1 MAYPPVVLLADAG
14 FIARTLPG
22 ALAFL
27 IGAAGWFYLFYSRA
41 ASNLSLIE
49 DQKLNARRVSFRRFN
64 AVLML
69 ILAVLLA
76 VGYYAFDPEQLT
88 AQNRAV
94 LAIVW
99 LAVLALLSGIL
110 ILALIDVRLTYKLR
124 QAIRE
129 RRNRS

>member
-1 MAYPPVVLLADAG
+1 VLLADAG